1 MGSHISHCFCDA
13 VALGCKPFSR

>member
-1 MGSHISHCFCDA
+1 MGSHISHRFCDV